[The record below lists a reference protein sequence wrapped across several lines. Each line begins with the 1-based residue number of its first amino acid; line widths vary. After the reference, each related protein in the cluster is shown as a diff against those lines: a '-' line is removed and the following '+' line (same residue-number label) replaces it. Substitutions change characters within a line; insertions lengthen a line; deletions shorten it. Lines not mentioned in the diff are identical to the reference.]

1 MRPFDFYAPKTVVE
15 ALELLDRYKDSVA
28 MIAGG
33 TDLTLE
39 LNEWKYQPAVVID
52 LKKLTEL
59 DYIKVENGV
68 VRIGAMATHAKIAA
82 NEIIREKVHVL
93 YDACRQVGSPQIRN
107 LATIGGNICQSSVAG
122 DGLAACVCLD
132 ADVTIKSVRGERTIK
147 LDEFLAGEGKE
158 RRNILQADELM
169 TEVSFP
175 LPDTTHTATSFYKLG
190 KRRALAISVIGG
202 SMVVSVDDNGVCTY
216 ARMRAGALGRYPM
229 PFPTCEE
236 HLVGKKLS
244 WETMLETLPI
254 MHDQVLEANKSR
266 PWSVFYKKES
276 VQGVY
281 KHVFADVL
289 RKLGIEE
296 VQGY

>member
-59 DYIKVENGV
+59 DYIKVEDGI

-158 RRNILQADELM
+158 RRNILQACLYGM
-169 TEVSFP
+169 
-175 LPDTTHTATSFYKLG
+175 KL
-190 KRRALAISVIGG
+190 AVAQ
-202 SMVVSVDDNGVCTY
+202 VV
-216 ARMRAGALGRYPM
+216 AALGDANADNVHVIVDGNRQVPDLGFAQTAYIKGDARAWSIAAASILAKVHRDALMVAYDAQYPGYG
-229 PFPTCEE
+229 FAKNVGYPTAAHREA
-236 HLVGKKLS
+236 LLRLGP
-244 WETMLETLPI
+244 TPI
-254 MHDQVLEANKSR
+254 HRKSFK
-266 PWSVFYKKES
+266 VK
-276 VQGVY
+276 
-281 KHVFADVL
+281 
-289 RKLGIEE
+289 
-296 VQGY
+296 